1 VHSKEKKR
9 ERVKL
14 QVTVQGKERESFCVK
29 MCASFGSSSSS
40 SRIKIGVVK
49 KKNSLVRIQR
59 GTFCLVS
66 SLMVPCAIIRRKR
79 HH

>member
-49 KKNSLVRIQR
+49 KKFTCKNTKRNLLPGFLIDGSMRYNS
-59 GTFCLVS
+59 
-66 SLMVPCAIIRRKR
+66 
-79 HH
+79 

>member
-40 SRIKIGVVK
+40 SSRIKIGVVK
-49 KKNSLVRIQR
+49 KKKFTCKNTKRNLLPGFLIDGSMRYNS
-59 GTFCLVS
+59 
-66 SLMVPCAIIRRKR
+66 
-79 HH
+79 